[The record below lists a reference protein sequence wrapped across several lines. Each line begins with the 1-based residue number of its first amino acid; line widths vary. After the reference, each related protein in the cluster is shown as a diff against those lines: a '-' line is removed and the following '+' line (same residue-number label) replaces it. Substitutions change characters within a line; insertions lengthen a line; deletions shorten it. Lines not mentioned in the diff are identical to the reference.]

1 MSAVLEAVAP
11 IDAEQLRQRV
21 RDLPAL
27 PQATLEALAALRDD
41 DASSAHCADM
51 IGRDQA
57 LAARTLRLANSAFYG
72 VSGRVGSVR
81 DAVNLLGRRTLCSVL
96 TLASVSQ
103 QFSPEDCPP
112 FDFAGFWRHAVA
124 TGLVARALA
133 REHHF
138 DEDQAFTAGLLHDV
152 GRLALATHFPQASAA
167 AMRRASGLD
176 AALHEIE
183 HSLLGTD
190 HLTVG
195 AQVAAQ
201 WRFPADVVRAIA
213 QHHDPQESGATSL
226 ADIVHVADA
235 VAHALDLAGDAHEM
249 VPQVQPASWDR
260 VVPAPRLLLPIFADT
275 EAGVA
280 ALCSALGL

>member
-1 MSAVLEAVAP
+1 MSAVLDLVEP

-27 PQATLEALAALRDD
+27 PRATLDALAALRDD
-41 DASSAHCADM
+41 EATSAQCADV

-57 LAARTLRLANSAFYG
+57 LAVRTLRLANSAFYG
-72 VSGRVGSVR
+72 VSGRVGSLR
-81 DAVNLLGRRTLCSVL
+81 DAVHLLGRRTLCSVL
-96 TLASVSQ
+96 TLASVTQ
-103 QFSPEDCPP
+103 QFRPEDCPP
-112 FDFAGFWRHAVA
+112 FNFAGFWRHAVA

-133 REHHF
+133 RQHDF

-152 GRLALATHFPQASAA
+152 GRLALATHFPRASAA
-167 AMRRASGLD
+167 AMLRASSLD

-183 HSLLGTD
+183 HALLGTD
-190 HLTVG
+190 HLAVG

-201 WRFPADVVRAIA
+201 WHFPPEVVRAIA
-213 QHHDPQESGATSL
+213 QHHDPEESGATSL

-235 VAHALDLAGDAHEM
+235 VAHALDLAGDPQEM
-249 VPQVQPASWDR
+249 VPQVQAASWDR
-260 VVPAPRLLLPIFADT
+260 VVPAPRALLPIFADT
-275 EAGVA
+275 EASVA